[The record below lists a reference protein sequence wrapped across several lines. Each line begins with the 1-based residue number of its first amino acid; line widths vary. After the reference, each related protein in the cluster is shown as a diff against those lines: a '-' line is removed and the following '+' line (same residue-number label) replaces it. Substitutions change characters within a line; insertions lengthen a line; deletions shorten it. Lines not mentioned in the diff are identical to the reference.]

1 MLAFKIPT
9 DTRKNSANTK
19 RVQEAEKAP
28 PRRLGIKDLP
38 KTEVGAQILRTP
50 SASTKSSSC
59 QLLRE
64 SPCGPGVHVMLKVE

>member
-28 PRRLGIKDLP
+28 PRRLGIKDLS
-38 KTEVGAQILRTP
+38 KIEVGGQ
-50 SASTKSSSC
+50 K
-59 QLLRE
+59 
-64 SPCGPGVHVMLKVE
+64 